1 MIDSLQHG
9 HRENVTT
16 AAQAMTIPIEDA
28 ATPQFAEIYNDY
40 FSFVFRLT
48 RRLGVAE
55 RSLED
60 ATQDV
65 FTVVHRRLSDFENRS
80 SVKTWLYGITRRVAK
95 DYRRRSSRKEQ
106 GIVPTDGLISDTKDP
121 EQEAAQREAA
131 QILQTLLESIEPGR
145 REIFVLAEMEQM
157 TVPEIAETLSINLNT
172 TYSRLRVARSEFEKA
187 VARHLAAMEKQS

>member
-1 MIDSLQHG
+1 M
-9 HRENVTT
+9 TT